1 MVRWSGL
8 ILPILV
14 IIGFI
19 LGLVA
24 LGFGGNYAINLV
36 QKSRLAARI
45 QIQENLINQYRTDVD
60 YRNTRIEEYL
70 SLLTKSQQDL
80 LRARYLL
87 DEATNGLKNQKD
99 LYKTV
104 SNELNQIKSQLND
117 EKSQVNS
124 LTQDVNRSATSLKKF
139 SSLQG
144 MLPSLNQDRLLLIEL
159 RKDLPD
165 TRDTAGLYLNQLKEL
180 GVKSDPS
187 LGPKVDRINRLLPT
201 YFDWYE
207 KEYPTLGEA
216 MEEYINSGAVDFDT
230 AYRDFEKDALHVVI
244 KRIDALIYQLD

>member
-24 LGFGGNYAINLV
+24 LGFGGNFAINLV
-36 QKSRLAARI
+36 QKSRLEARI
-45 QIQENLINQYRTDVD
+45 QIQENLIDQYRTDVD

-70 SLLTKSQQDL
+70 SLLTKSQEDL
-80 LRARYLL
+80 LRSRYLL
-87 DEATNGLKNQKD
+87 DEATNELENQKNMYQNISND
-99 LYKTV
+99 L
-104 SNELNQIKSQLND
+104 SGIKLQLNE
-117 EKSQVNS
+117 EKDQVNS
-124 LTQDVNRSATSLKKF
+124 LTENANQSAISLKQF
-139 SSLQG
+139 STIQG
-144 MLPSLNQDRLLLIEL
+144 MSLPLNQDRLLLIEL

-165 TRDTAGLYLNQLKEL
+165 TRDSANLYLTQLKEL
-180 GVKSDPS
+180 GVESDPS
-187 LGPKVDRINRLLPT
+187 LGPKVDRIIRLLPT

-207 KEYPTLGEA
+207 QEYPSLGEA
-216 MEEYINSGAVDFDT
+216 MEAYVNSGAVDFDT

-244 KRIDALIYQLD
+244 KRLDALIYQLD

>member
-19 LGLVA
+19 LGLVV

-36 QKSRLAARI
+36 QKSRLEAKI
-45 QIQENLINQYRTDVD
+45 QIQENLINQYRTDAD
-60 YRNTRIEEYL
+60 YRNARIEEYL
-70 SLLTKSQQDL
+70 SLLTKSQEDL

-87 DEATNGLKNQKD
+87 DEARDELGTQKD
-99 LYKTV
+99 LYETA
-104 SNELNQIKSQLND
+104 SNGLNRLDTQLKD
-117 EKSQVNS
+117 EINKVNS
-124 LTQDVNRSATSLKKF
+124 LTQDANQSAATLKIF

-144 MLPSLNQDRLLLIEL
+144 MIPALNQDRLLLIEL
-159 RKDLPD
+159 RKDLPE
-165 TRDTAGLYLNQLKEL
+165 TRSTAGLYLSQLKEL
-180 GVKSDPS
+180 GVSSDTS
-187 LGPKVDRINRLLPT
+187 LGPKVDRIIRLLPT

-207 KEYPTLGEA
+207 KEYSNLGEA
-216 MEEYINSGAVDFDT
+216 MEAYINSGAVDFDT

-244 KRIDALIYQLD
+244 KRIDALIYHLD